1 VGFAAPIA
9 GAGVALAADS
19 RGIGLRLAVARDLM
33 EAHGGRLE
41 VEALPKVG
49 SRVSL
54 IFPVARLR
62 PASAE

>member
-1 VGFAAPIA
+1 
-9 GAGVALAADS
+9 VALAADS

-54 IFPVARLR
+54 VFPAARVR
-62 PASAE
+62 PDSRE